1 MTDGVR
7 TTDLEEVSH
16 MGSTL
21 GASERDALKQ
31 QVDQLV
37 EQAPF
42 NLLTRQRLQ
51 ELAAVESDGDPIVSL
66 YLNLSPR
73 KRLKRAW
80 AVALKSM
87 ARDAIDQQPTTISAA
102 AAGAEIEKI
111 ERMLD
116 ERIPDLE
123 RGVAVFSCEPI
134 GLWWLVPVPLR
145 IRNRLE
151 IGRRP
156 FLRPLVRI
164 LDEHDQYVV
173 VLLDK
178 RRARLFVGQHGS
190 MFEVLD
196 LFEDTPPH
204 QKQGGWSQMRFQ
216 RQHDAHVL
224 WHASAVGQATAML
237 VERFSAKHL
246 LVSGTKEVLVEYKDQ
261 LPASAADRLEGT
273 FTVAID
279 TPPKQIRE
287 AIRPLRAEIE
297 AREEENIIREIQEAI
312 SSGRGVWDI
321 EDTLRALVEQR
332 VMKLVVADSFH
343 LPGGECLHCGVI
355 TAQETG
361 DCRGCGNPLAEVD
374 DIVDVVLERAL
385 DQEADL
391 ELVRSPGALD
401 LLSKAAPIG
410 ALLRY

>member
-1 MTDGVR
+1 
-7 TTDLEEVSH
+7 

-21 GASERDALKQ
+21 GASERDALKR

-42 NLLTRQRLQ
+42 NLLTRQHLID
-51 ELAAVESDGDPIVSL
+51 LAAVESEGAPIVSL
-66 YLNLSPR
+66 YLNLSPQ

-80 AVALKSM
+80 SVALKSM
-87 ARDAIDQQPTTISAA
+87 ARNALEGQPTSISADA
-102 AAGAEIEKI
+102 ASAEVEKI

-134 GLWWLVPVPLR
+134 GLWWLVPVPLQ
-145 IRNRLE
+145 IRNRME

-190 MFEVLD
+190 IFEVLD
-196 LFEDTPPH
+196 LWEDTPPH

-216 RQHDAHVL
+216 RQHDAHVM
-224 WHASAVGQATAML
+224 WHASAVGQATALL
-237 VERFSAKHL
+237 VDRFAAKHV
-246 LVSGTKEVLVEYKDQ
+246 LVSGTKEVLVEYKEH
-261 LPASAADRLEGT
+261 LPALAANRLDGT
-273 FTVAID
+273 FSVPID
-279 TPPKQIRE
+279 TRAKEIRE
-287 AIRPLRAEIE
+287 AIRPLREQVE
-297 AREEENIIREIQEAI
+297 AREEESTIREIQEAI
-312 SSGRGVWDI
+312 SSGRGIWGI

-332 VMKLVVADSFH
+332 VMKLVVDDHYHAV
-343 LPGGECLHCGVI
+343 GGECLHCGMMSI
-355 TAQETG
+355 QDAG
-361 DCRGCGNPLAEVD
+361 DCRSCGNPLAIAD
-374 DIVDVVLERAL
+374 DIVDIALERAL
-385 DQEADL
+385 DQEAEL
-391 ELVRSPGALD
+391 ELIRSRGALE
-401 LLSKAAPIG
+401 LLEGAAPIG
-410 ALLRY
+410 ALLRF

>member
-1 MTDGVR
+1 
-7 TTDLEEVSH
+7 
-16 MGSTL
+16 
-21 GASERDALKQ
+21 LKQ

-42 NLLTRQRLQ
+42 SLLTRQRLQ
-51 ELAAVESDGDPIVSL
+51 ELATVESEGDPIVSL
-66 YLNLSPR
+66 YLNLSPQ

-87 ARDAIDQQPTTISAA
+87 ARDAIDRQPTSISAH

-116 ERIPDLE
+116 ERIPELE
-123 RGVAVFSCEPI
+123 RGVAVFSSEPN

-145 IRNRLE
+145 IANRLE

-190 MFEVLD
+190 IFEVLD
-196 LFEDTPPH
+196 MFEDTPPH

-237 VERFSAKHL
+237 VDRFSAKHL
-246 LVSGTKEVLVEYKDQ
+246 LVSGTKEALVEYKDQ

-273 FTVAID
+273 FAVPID
-279 TPPKQIRE
+279 TSAKQIRE
-287 AIRPLRAEIE
+287 AIRPLREQIE
-297 AREEENIIREIQEAI
+297 AREEEHTIREIQEAV
-312 SSGRGVWDI
+312 SSGRGIWGI
-321 EDTLRALVEQR
+321 EDTLRGLVEQR
-332 VMKLVVADSFH
+332 VMKLVVADSYH
-343 LPGGECLHCGVI
+343 APGGECLHCGLI
-355 TAQETG
+355 TIQEEG
-361 DCRGCGNPLAEVD
+361 DCRSCGKPLAVVD
-374 DIVDVVLERAL
+374 DIVDVGLERAL
-385 DQEADL
+385 EQEADL
-391 ELVRSPGALD
+391 ELVRSPGALE
-401 LLSKAAPIG
+401 LLEGAAPIG
-410 ALLRY
+410 ALLRF

>member
-1 MTDGVR
+1 
-7 TTDLEEVSH
+7 

-21 GASERDALKQ
+21 GASEREALKQ

-42 NLLTRQRLQ
+42 NLLTRQHLLD
-51 ELAAVESDGDPIVSL
+51 LATVESDGAPIVSL
-66 YLNLSPR
+66 YLNLSPQ

-87 ARDAIDQQPTTISAA
+87 ARDALERQPTSISADA
-102 AAGAEIEKI
+102 ASAEIEKI

-134 GLWWLVPVPLR
+134 DLWWLVPVPLE
-145 IRNRLE
+145 IRNHME

-190 MFEVLD
+190 IFEVLD
-196 LFEDTPPH
+196 LWEDTPPH
-204 QKQGGWSQMRFQ
+204 QKGGGWSQMRFQ
-216 RQHDAHVL
+216 RQHEAHVM
-224 WHASAVGQATAML
+224 WHASAVGHATSLL
-237 VERFSAKHL
+237 VKSFSAKHV
-246 LVSGTKEVLVEYKDQ
+246 LVSGTQEVLVEYKEH
-261 LPASAADRLEGT
+261 LPAIAADRLDGT
-273 FTVAID
+273 FSVAID
-279 TPPKQIRE
+279 ASAKEIRE
-287 AIRPLRAEIE
+287 TIRPLREEVE
-297 AREEENIIREIQEAI
+297 AREEESTISEIQEAV
-312 SSGRGVWDI
+312 SSGRGVWGI

-332 VMKLVVADSFH
+332 VMKLVVDDKFH
-343 LPGGECLHCGVI
+343 AAGGECLHCGMMS
-355 TAQETG
+355 TRDTG
-361 DCRGCGNPLAEVD
+361 DCRSCGNPLAVVD
-374 DIVDVVLERAL
+374 DIVDVALERAL
-385 DQEADL
+385 DQEAEL
-391 ELVRSPGALD
+391 ELVRSTGALE
-401 LLSKAAPIG
+401 LLASAAPIG
-410 ALLRY
+410 ALLRF